1 MRCGTA
7 TAGGRGRSPKP
18 PRPTSFHVAAPRP
31 TSAVAPC
38 ATPLRPLRQLIA
50 VHGLAYATALSGGI
64 AFVSVLF
71 FTASLHLSCLVLATM
86 AAILAATLAL
96 FQIAGWSIGAIEAV
110 SLSVLMG
117 LSVDFCVHF
126 AEDYLAVLPRVA
138 GARASVRRVRAV
150 LGRVG
155 APLAHAAATTVLSCA
170 VLFAAELRL
179 LAQFGAIMAV
189 TVALSLAF
197 SVLGFCP
204 LLALAGP
211 PVCRRTARVRA
222 AWLCAAGTA
231 AGAALGLLWMAGF
244 PITGPDGERWW

>member
-1 MRCGTA
+1 MA
-7 TAGGRGRSPKP
+7 P
-18 PRPTSFHVAAPRP
+18 P
-31 TSAVAPC
+31 

-96 FQIAGWSIGAIEAV
+96 FQIAGWSIGAVEAV

-126 AEDYLAVLPRVA
+126 AEEYLAVLPRVA
-138 GARASVRRVRAV
+138 GARASVRRVRAVRAV

-211 PVCRRTARVRA
+211 PARRRTARARA

-231 AGAALGLLWMAGF
+231 AGAALGLLWMAGV